1 MTLIASFHAKPLKQ
15 LLASIVLAFWLIAAP
30 AATNRP
36 GALPREAFANCN
48 FSIGFN
54 NLKYF
59 HLEKKLGNE
68 YVCSVAMK
76 PIGFEP
82 FGGMTVD
89 ILIMPRSDING
100 SLNSSGFIK
109 SPDDKWK
116 FTGYPFLKIGPI
128 KYKSLTTH
136 ESKEADDTLFIGRE
150 IQSGFISQG
159 GPLLISGISIF
170 RATPSYY
177 LRARLAFET
186 DIPDETR
193 QAIETEFV
201 KIVKSIEYSGKSES
215 PENPNSTG

>member
-1 MTLIASFHAKPLKQ
+1 MMTSITNFHAKPFKQ
-15 LLASIVLAFWLIAAP
+15 LLTSVVLAFWLVAAP
-30 AATNRP
+30 AATNKS

-48 FSIGFN
+48 FSIDFN
-54 NLKYF
+54 DLKYF
-59 HLEKKLGNE
+59 HFEKKIGNE

-82 FGGMTVD
+82 LGGMAVD

-109 SPDDKWK
+109 SLDDKWK

-136 ESKEADDTLFIGRE
+136 ESKEADGTLLIGRE

-170 RATPSYY
+170 RTTPSYY

-186 DIPDETR
+186 DTPNTTR
-193 QAIETEFV
+193 QAVENEFI
-201 KIVKSIEYSGKSES
+201 KIVKSIEYSDKSAS
-215 PENPNSTG
+215 PENHSPE